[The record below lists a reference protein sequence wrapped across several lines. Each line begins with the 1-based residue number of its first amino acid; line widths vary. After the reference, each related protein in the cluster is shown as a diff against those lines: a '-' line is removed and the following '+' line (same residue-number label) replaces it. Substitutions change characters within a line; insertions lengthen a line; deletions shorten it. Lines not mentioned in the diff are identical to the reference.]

1 MVKLQPLNVVRKI
14 RIIPYSKAL
23 YFLLLLSAIY
33 SCDPARVLIVRSA
46 YPEQALVTIYADQAF
61 LPSIYSADTGQVS
74 ITVPDSAGNSE
85 LIFMYGLGGWAN
97 DSLLY
102 QMSGQV
108 DSICFIGIQGNHTL
122 YLQDEI
128 YDYLRLRRSGFA
140 SRKLTITAR

>member
-14 RIIPYSKAL
+14 RIIPYSKTL
-23 YFLLLLSAIY
+23 LFPVVVISNLLLRSGPGAHRSFCISGTGIRDHLCRPGISA
-33 SCDPARVLIVRSA
+33 P
-46 YPEQALVTIYADQAF
+46 
-61 LPSIYSADTGQVS
+61 IYSADTGQVS

-108 DSICFIGIQGNHTL
+108 DSICFIGIQGNHTST
-122 YLQDEI
+122 Y
-128 YDYLRLRRSGFA
+128 RMRS
-140 SRKLTITAR
+140 TIISG